1 MDCVAMYHGHTI
13 ASLYRLQREVVI
25 TRAVSSENGFR
36 VLKKLYMTSS
46 WKPRLKEKL
55 YMTSSWKPQKRTGS
69 DQTTRVLRGV

>member
-1 MDCVAMYHGHTI
+1 MYHGHTI

-46 WKPRLKEKL
+46 WKP
-55 YMTSSWKPQKRTGS
+55 QKRTGS